1 MTAET
6 APTDKAP
13 TKEASVQE
21 TLDNIKYVAWHD
33 IKLIDK
39 DERVEADESAGSVK
53 MLMPARDDLLNY
65 VGTGHAGAIYTL
77 AETAAGVTADGV
89 AQTMDAYILLRG
101 AEVSYTRRAEGDL
114 TAWGVVSTRAAGQ
127 AREDFTEWSRAD
139 FPVEV
144 DIRDHEDKSVF
155 LGTFNYA
162 LRPRS

>member
-1 MTAET
+1 MAAEPT
-6 APTDKAP
+6 PTDK
-13 TKEASVQE
+13 TIIQE

-33 IKLIDK
+33 IRLINE
-39 DERVEADESAGSVK
+39 DEGEGVTMR
-53 MLMPARDDLLNY
+53 MPARDDLLNY

-77 AETAAGVTADGV
+77 AETAAGVTADSV

-114 TAWGVVSTRAAGQ
+114 TARGIVSTQAAGL
-127 AREDFTEWSRAD
+127 AREAFTESSRAD

-144 DIRDHEDKSVF
+144 DIRDREDKSVF
-155 LGTFNYA
+155 LGSFNYA

>member
-1 MTAET
+1 MPAETTQTETAET
-6 APTDKAP
+6 VR
-13 TKEASVQE
+13 ASIQE

-33 IKLIDK
+33 IKLISEDQG
-39 DERVEADESAGSVK
+39 EGEDESAGSVT

-77 AETAAGVTADGV
+77 AETAAGVTADSI

-101 AEVSYTRRAEGDL
+101 AEVGYTRRAEGDL
-114 TAWGVVSTRAAGQ
+114 TARGVVSTQAAGQ
-127 AREDFTEWSRAD
+127 AGKVFAASSRAD

-144 DIRDHEDKSVF
+144 DIRDQEDKSVF